1 MARAGGISGVSVA
14 ILLGGSVLLYAGLKG
29 KGIGDTVRS
38 LMSGQS
44 PESNAQI
51 TAITGLVNSDGSS
64 FSGSATPLSGTASGN
79 TTFDPGT
86 SAVGGTKA
94 KNMAIG
100 RLLAAGYGWSTGP
113 EWDALNKLWTQ
124 ESQWSNIAKNPNSGA
139 YGIPQALPASKL
151 PAAGLPPINSASAQI
166 AWGLAYIKGRYG
178 DPLGAWAHE
187 QANNWY

>member
-14 ILLGGSVLLYAGLKG
+14 IILGGSVLLYAGLKG
-29 KGIGDTVRS
+29 KGVSDTVRS
-38 LMSGQS
+38 LIGGQS
-44 PESNAQI
+44 PESNPQ
-51 TAITGLVNSDGSS
+51 TTGITGLINSDGSS
-64 FSGSATPLSGTASGN
+64 FTGSATPLSGMSSGN

-94 KNMAIG
+94 KNKAIG
-100 RLLAAGYGWSTGP
+100 KLLAAGYGWSTGA
-113 EWDALNKLWTQ
+113 EWDALDKLWTQ
-124 ESQWSNIAKNPNSGA
+124 ESQWDNTAENPNSGA
-139 YGIPQALPASKL
+139 YGISQALPPSKL
-151 PAAGLPPINSASAQI
+151 PAAGQKPISSASAQI